1 MRIIIP
7 GQNREVH
14 FTRDKITVTTDGV
27 ESSTTI
33 TPEMKRDAA
42 DVTAA
47 TGSIITGAASYGI
60 GSAIAGLGSIGI
72 AGLGTAISIPLFPV
86 IGVVAGIAT
95 CAAGLTAA
103 VAVSETIDPS

>member
-1 MRIIIP
+1 MRITIP

-33 TPEMKRDAA
+33 TPKMKRDAA

-86 IGVVAGIAT
+86 IGVVAGIAA
-95 CAAGLTAA
+95 CAAGVTAA
-103 VAVSETIDPS
+103 VAVAETIDPS